1 VKRLF
6 YITIILLTGM
16 VVFSCSGQQEKF
28 SVRGEFT
35 GLNDLELYFWTP
47 EGGHGKVDTVYVR
60 NGRFAYESPQSA
72 PGWYTMLFQNMS
84 EQVIFAE
91 PGLDVEIEADATHLR
106 DMKIKGGK
114 ANKLMTKFRE
124 QIGSDASIQTII
136 DNAREFIEK
145 NPESIVSV
153 YLFEKY
159 FLQRKES
166 DMKQISQLLDI
177 LVKAQPDR
185 TRLIGIQNRLEG
197 RQKMNVGV
205 PAPDF
210 HVRDMQGVEHDLAS
224 YKDSTLLLCF
234 WANWHMDSRDD
245 LRPMHKE
252 HKGLEKKVSILT
264 VSLDLMK
271 VSWRT
276 FLRIDSVP
284 GTHVCDLQAWE
295 SPIVKAYGINELPTY
310 ILVKD
315 GKIIARENSLKEIEG
330 KIN

>member
-1 VKRLF
+1 
-6 YITIILLTGM
+6 M

-28 SVRGEFT
+28 SVREEFT
-35 GLNDLELYFWTP
+35 GLNDLEIYFWTP
-47 EGGHGKVDTVYVR
+47 EGGHGQVDTVYVR

-91 PGLDVEIEADATHLR
+91 PGLDVEVEADATHLR
-106 DMKIKGGK
+106 DMKIEGGK

-124 QIGSDASIQTII
+124 QISSETQMQAII
-136 DNAREFIEK
+136 NHAQDFIKK
-145 NPESIVSV
+145 NPKSIVSV

-159 FLQRKES
+159 FLQRQETE
-166 DMKQISQLLDI
+166 MKQLKELLDI
-177 LVKAQPDR
+177 LLKAQPNR
-185 TRLIGIQNRLEG
+185 TRLISLQSRIEG
-197 RQKMNVGV
+197 EQQMKVGV
-205 PAPDF
+205 PAADF
-210 HVRDMQGVEHDLAS
+210 HVRDIDGVEHELSS

-234 WANWHMDSRDD
+234 WANWNIDSRDE
-245 LRPMHKE
+245 LRPLRKDY
-252 HKGLEKKVSILT
+252 KTWKKKVPILT
-264 VSLDLMK
+264 ISLDLMK

-284 GTHVCDLQAWE
+284 GHHVCDLRAWD

-315 GKIIARENSLKEIEG
+315 GKIIARENKIEVIKD